1 MSGALTA
8 YGGLF
13 GAAFLAATI
22 LPAQSELL
30 FAFRLR
36 AGEHP
41 WAFLLLA
48 ATTGNVLGSLVNWA
62 LGRWIEHFRDRRWFP
77 VSPAALD
84 RAERWYLRWGKWSLL
99 GSWLPIVGDPLTLVA
114 GVLRVPLATFLA
126 LVTVAKAGRYLA
138 IAAVVAGFSA

>member
-1 MSGALTA
+1 MTGALTVYA
-8 YGGLF
+8 GLF
-13 GAAFLAATI
+13 ASALLAATI
-22 LPAQSELL
+22 FPAQSELL
-30 FAFRLR
+30 LAYLLR
-36 AGEHP
+36 ADEHP
-41 WAFLLLA
+41 WKVLLIV
-48 ATTGNVLGSLVNWA
+48 ATAGNVIGSVINWG

-77 VSPAALD
+77 LSIEKLN

-138 IAAVVAGFSA
+138 IAAVVAGVSG

>member
-30 FAFRLR
+30 FAFLLR